1 MKSRFLVVLMTCAL
15 GATSLAAC
23 GGGGDGAET
32 SGTSGSPSGDTSAE
46 ASESSEDL
54 YNVVMTWPNLTG
66 GVPEGLADV
75 EAAINAITEPEIGV
89 TVTLEPIDFAN
100 LASEQSL
107 MISSGEK
114 LDLIVSVGT
123 GVSSLV
129 NSGSIIP
136 LDDLYAQYGA
146 DIEAACGVAVEGGG
160 YYDNTPVSYT
170 HLTLPT
176 IRLV

>member
-107 MISSGEK
+107 MI
-114 LDLIVSVGT
+114 
-123 GVSSLV
+123 
-129 NSGSIIP
+129 
-136 LDDLYAQYGA
+136 
-146 DIEAACGVAVEGGG
+146 
-160 YYDNTPVSYT
+160 
-170 HLTLPT
+170 
-176 IRLV
+176 

>member
-1 MKSRFLVVLMTCAL
+1 MKTRFLAILMASAL
-15 GATSLAAC
+15 GVTSLAAC
-23 GGGGDGAET
+23 GGGGTADT
-32 SGTSGSPSGDTSAE
+32 SGGSDNTSGNASNDTSAG
-46 ASESSEDL
+46 SEDT
-54 YNVVMTWPNLTG
+54 YNVVMSWPNLTG

-136 LDDLYAQYGA
+136 LEIGRAH
-146 DIEAACGVAVEGGG
+146 V
-160 YYDNTPVSYT
+160 
-170 HLTLPT
+170 
-176 IRLV
+176 